1 MRAPSQ
7 RTETQYNER
16 EQNRGR
22 ICKYVLRGECNY
34 GDTCRYKHKIE
45 ECLYFK
51 EGKCSFGED
60 CINIHR
66 ANRQAVQNRP
76 AQKEEKSDNQNVG
89 FIMKQF
95 ADHQQQFMKQ
105 FADQQQKIVDQIQR
119 LR

>member
-1 MRAPSQ
+1 M
-7 RTETQYNER
+7 
-16 EQNRGR
+16 GK
-22 ICKYVLRGECNY
+22 ICKYFLRGECNY

-45 ECLYFK
+45 ECVYFK
-51 EGKCSFGED
+51 EGRCSFGED

-66 ANRQAVQNRP
+66 TNRQADQNRP

-89 FIMKQF
+89 FIIKQF

-105 FADQQQKIVDQIQR
+105 FTDQQQKMVDQIQR